1 MLNLE
6 SMTADQSRRLTGLS
20 LEFHPKFL
28 GILKEIN
35 HANDGSLA
43 WQLSSLASRDTYRS
57 PLYERCCKLIL
68 AAEAVEEGER
78 QIDTKDKSLAKV
90 IRRMCVSRKILA
102 EVRCRQSWNRW
113 FRDKLRPWALL
124 AFYMFRLAR
133 RCCGRRTVELP
144 KESVVLLDVFVTS
157 DAETGPPIKNGNY
170 LDRYFYGW
178 RDRLTDDECRQ
189 FYYLPVLCG
198 FEDEAEGFDKLRE
211 CDDAFLIPDDY
222 LIWHD
227 YLWVIGQ
234 VLGMGSLKLPDC
246 LVAGVSIGPFL
257 RDERRTRFSD
267 WSGIVGLLGHR
278 FAKRSADA
286 GLEVKRLLNWSEN
299 QAVDRGLVLGF
310 HSYHPQTQ
318 VIAYKGYP
326 ISEVYLPHLCPSI
339 SELKAQVHPNEIWVI
354 GTPYAKQI
362 LSITPEAKVCTG
374 PALRYASVFN
384 KPSSCG
390 NREGLLVGLTIEAK
404 ECKNMLALLGEVTP
418 CIAGRLPIKIKPH
431 PCMARENLGQIGAP
445 NHADWNWVNGILS
458 DYLKDA
464 RLFCTNASS
473 TALEALAAGVPVL
486 LIGNRQSVTWN
497 PIPKSIPEEVWE
509 LCFSAEEFV
518 KGVEKLI
525 QLSPDVMKDVSRRIR
540 DEYFTKPDDNN
551 VRALLGLNDIRGN

>member
-1 MLNLE
+1 
-6 SMTADQSRRLTGLS
+6 
-20 LEFHPKFL
+20 
-28 GILKEIN
+28 
-35 HANDGSLA
+35 
-43 WQLSSLASRDTYRS
+43 
-57 PLYERCCKLIL
+57 
-68 AAEAVEEGER
+68 
-78 QIDTKDKSLAKV
+78 
-90 IRRMCVSRKILA
+90 
-102 EVRCRQSWNRW
+102 
-113 FRDKLRPWALL
+113 
-124 AFYMFRLAR
+124 MFRLAR

-144 KESVVLLDVFVTS
+144 KGPIVLLDVFVAS
-157 DAETGPPIKNGNY
+157 DAETGAATKNGNY
-170 LDRYFYGW
+170 QDRYYCGW
-178 RDRLTDDECRQ
+178 RDRLVNDECQQ

-198 FEDEAEGFDKLRE
+198 FEDEVEGLNKLRE
-211 CDDAFLIPDDY
+211 CDDDFLIPDDY
-222 LIWHD
+222 LRWHD
-227 YLWVIGQ
+227 YFWVIGQ
-234 VLGMGSLKLPDC
+234 VLRMGSLKLPDC
-246 LVAGVSIGPFL
+246 LVAGVSIGPLL

-278 FAKRSADA
+278 FAKRSAEA
-286 GLEVKRLLNWSEN
+286 GLEVKRLVDWSEN

-310 HSYHPQTQ
+310 HSYHPKTH

-326 ISEVYLPHLCPSI
+326 MSEVYLPHLCPSI

-384 KPSSCG
+384 RPSNYS
-390 NREGLLVGLTIEAK
+390 NRAGLLVGLTIEAK
-404 ECKNMLALLGEVTP
+404 ECQNMLALLSEVTP
-418 CIAGRLPIKIKPH
+418 CITGRLPIKIKPH

-445 NHADWNWVNGILS
+445 SHADWNWVNGILS

-497 PIPKSIPEEVWE
+497 PIPKSIPDEVWE

-518 KGVEKLI
+518 KGIEKLI
-525 QLSPDVMKDVSRRIR
+525 QLSPDYMKDVSWRIR
-540 DEYFTKPDDNN
+540 NEYFTKPDDNN